1 MIQTEGEAGLVGWRT
16 RPPWDRC
23 CSPCHWSRATEGT
36 GDAWCGLEAVAELA
50 EKRLAAESTAGKA
63 AAVAE
68 TAEAAD
74 GKPTPAHAAGKATA
88 AHTAGKIFAGQVA
101 GQTFAGHVAGQTF
114 ADHVAQKTFA
124 GQVAG
129 KTFAGQVAGKT
140 FAGQVA
146 GKTFAGQ
153 AGGQRTA
160 EWVGLAASDPAEA
173 QEVAPAVD
181 YGRPRAMVAAGSRGP
196 RWLQRQQMPECCVSP
211 DWVLV

>member
-1 MIQTEGEAGLVGWRT
+1 MIQTEGEAGLVGWCT
-16 RPPWDRC
+16 RPPWDHC
-23 CSPCHWSRATEGT
+23 CSLCRWSRATEGA

-63 AAVAE
+63 AAQPAAVAE
-68 TAEAAD
+68 TAGAAD

-101 GQTFAGHVAGQTF
+101 WQTFAGHVAGQTF
-114 ADHVAQKTFA
+114 AGHVAQKTFA
-124 GQVAG
+124 GQVAW
-129 KTFAGQVAGKT
+129 KT

-196 RWLQRQQMPECCVSP
+196 RWLQRQQMPEGCVSP